1 MNKNQLQVGRVS
13 PSGVTRQVVDAVED
27 VGLRCANPTYGV
39 KGWKVPG
46 MHKPIPR
53 VGRVSPQG
61 VTRQV
66 VDAVTGVG
74 LRCANPTYGAGV

>member
-1 MNKNQLQVGRVS
+1 MNKNQL
-13 PSGVTRQVVDAVED
+13 
-27 VGLRCANPTYGV
+27 L
-39 KGWKVPG
+39 
-46 MHKPIPR
+46 